1 MSDTFDWAIDFIFA
15 VEGYVSNDKH
25 DSGGYTKYGI
35 AQNAHPDVD
44 VKNLTIDD
52 AKGIYKT
59 DYWKTCKCDR
69 FSPALGL
76 YLMDF
81 AVNSGT
87 KSAAVGLQRT
97 VNKLTAGTG
106 TLALAEDGKIGEKTI
121 AAVNALPEQLMV
133 AAYHAYRVQFYF
145 NLVAK
150 KASQSKFLRGWM
162 NRISKLNMY
171 ANGASIKRMNA
182 ML

>member
-15 VEGYVSNDKH
+15 VEGYISNAKH

-35 AQNAHPDVD
+35 AQNAHPNVD

-106 TLALAEDGKIGEKTI
+106 TLALAEDGVIGPKTI
-121 AAVNALPEQLMV
+121 NAVQGIPKHLMI
-133 AAYHAYRVQFYF
+133 AGFHAYRVQYYF
-145 NLVAK
+145 NIVAK
-150 KASQSKFLRGWM
+150 NSTQNKFLRGWM
-162 NRISKLNMY
+162 NRLAKLNMY
-171 ANGASIKRMNA
+171 ANGASITTMNRM
-182 ML
+182 L